1 MIDIELIARK
11 TAGLPEV
18 ACPEKTKVFPE
29 NEGWF
34 GELEG
39 IPFRVFREAASN
51 DPAYGLYISGDRLD
65 RQKVISSF
73 TKALGRPISLGLI
86 SLDPPT
92 SHATWPTKD
101 LEKLQPPSRRLA
113 QTTLEE

>member
-1 MIDIELIARK
+1 MIDIELIASK

-18 ACPEKTKVFPE
+18 ACPERTKEFPVD
-29 NEGWF
+29 EGWF

-39 IPFRVFREAASN
+39 VPFKVFREVAGN

-73 TKALGRPISLGLI
+73 TKALGKPISLGLI

-92 SHATWPTKD
+92 SHATWPTKG
-101 LEKLQPPSRRLA
+101 LEKHQPPCRPFDQS
-113 QTTLEE
+113 